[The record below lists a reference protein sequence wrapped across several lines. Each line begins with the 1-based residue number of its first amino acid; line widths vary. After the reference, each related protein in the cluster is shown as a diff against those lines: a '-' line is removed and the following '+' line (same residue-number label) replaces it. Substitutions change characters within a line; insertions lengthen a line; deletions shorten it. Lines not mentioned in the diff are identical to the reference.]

1 MKPVNHAFKQN
12 HLRILVHHGIYG
24 DDVTERVGLPILH
37 VFWNTRDMVESA
49 LAELRS
55 LPACHYL
62 KPQGIAVVKGSSWV
76 LDAVGPAEPLADHV
90 STHLE
95 SA

>member
-1 MKPVNHAFKQN
+1 MKPVNHASNEN
-12 HLRILVHHGIYG
+12 HSAFTCIMEYTG
-24 DDVTERVGLPILH
+24 DDVTGRVGLPILH